1 METRAPRLGFSLDAL
16 IGEAKR
22 RARQR
27 RVLVLLLL
35 VAVAAVVAGVTFGSS
50 GGGSR
55 ESGVAGQTGGRS
67 DGSQSVQIGPFA
79 VSVPRGF
86 YWAGPL
92 PRPSTPSLTIS
103 NGISPLAQNRV
114 ELDIG
119 YVASAKSPLFRT
131 SQLPLDIHKLHAG
144 DSGRLWSGLVSGDGS
159 IYSVHLFFGG
169 KAPPAA
175 RASVVRALSSIHR
188 AH

>member
-1 METRAPRLGFSLDAL
+1 MESRAPRLSFSLDAL
-16 IGEAKR
+16 IAEAKR

-35 VAVAAVVAGVTFGSS
+35 VAVVAVVAAVTVGSS

-55 ESGVAGQTGGRS
+55 ASGVPRQSGGRS

-86 YWAGPL
+86 HWVGGAPQSG
-92 PRPSTPSLTIS
+92 LTIS
-103 NGISPLAQNRV
+103 NVLVTSPLAPKRYV

-131 SQLPLDIHKLHAG
+131 SQLPLDIDKLHAG
-144 DSGRLWSGLVSGDGS
+144 ESGRLWSGLVSGGGS
-159 IYSVHLFFGG
+159 TYSVHLFVGS
-169 KAPPAA
+169 KAPAAA
-175 RASVVRALSSIHR
+175 RAAVLRALSSIHR
-188 AH
+188 AR

>member
-1 METRAPRLGFSLDAL
+1 MESRAPRLGFSLDAL

-35 VAVAAVVAGVTFGSS
+35 VAVVAVVAGVTFGSS

-55 ESGVAGQTGGRS
+55 ESGVSGQSGGRS

-86 YWAGPL
+86 HWVGPS
-92 PRPSTPSLTIS
+92 PPPSTQSLTIS
-103 NGISPLAQNRV
+103 NVISPLAPNRV

-119 YVASAKSPLFRT
+119 YVASAKMRFRT
-131 SQLPLDIHKLHAG
+131 SQLPLDIAKLHAV
-144 DSGRLWSGLVSGDGS
+144 GRTWSSLVSGGGS
-159 IYSVHLFFGG
+159 VYEVHLFFGR
-169 KAPPAA
+169 KAPAAA
-175 RASVVRALSSIHR
+175 RASVLRALSSIHR
-188 AH
+188 AR